1 MWRCPVV
8 HEWKY
13 KGWWFPQLSHM
24 RTDAWNN
31 WIQAV
36 NMDVFPQ
43 TFRWF
48 QKILNACVKK
58 SIFAGRPQRNYS
70 TRFDWFAETIVKRK
84 RSRIENADV
93 FFHNCLALLC
103 LTTRRHWQREHCQFY
118 FWQNRSNSTVSNVAV
133 QVMEGIDWWMTL
145 SLFVEVKFSIFF
157 SSLSFFRSWQVTC
170 DLASCLLVG
179 NRFREECSASLQVL
193 PVTKFVPFREFGK
206 QTIFETDMCSVCPS
220 AYPGLGDQGDAR
232 LRRHYQ
238 SDVQWKGAGSF
249 DLSLQMK
256 PILCGEM
263 KNLLHRW

>member
-58 SIFAGRPQRNYS
+58 FIFAGRPQRNYS

-118 FWQNRSNSTVSNVAV
+118 FWQNRSNSTVSNLAV

-145 SLFVEVKFSIFF
+145 SLFVEVGFSNFF
-157 SSLSFFRSWQVTC
+157 FFTFLYPVLTGNMRPGILSSC
-170 DLASCLLVG
+170 
-179 NRFREECSASLQVL
+179 
-193 PVTKFVPFREFGK
+193 GK
-206 QTIFETDMCSVCPS
+206 
-220 AYPGLGDQGDAR
+220 
-232 LRRHYQ
+232 
-238 SDVQWKGAGSF
+238 
-249 DLSLQMK
+249 
-256 PILCGEM
+256 
-263 KNLLHRW
+263 

>member
-58 SIFAGRPQRNYS
+58 FIFAGRPQRNYS

-103 LTTRRHWQREHCQFY
+103 LTTRRHWQREHCQ
-118 FWQNRSNSTVSNVAV
+118 
-133 QVMEGIDWWMTL
+133 IDKIDKIQQ
-145 SLFVEVKFSIFF
+145 FQI
-157 SSLSFFRSWQVTC
+157 
-170 DLASCLLVG
+170 LLC
-179 NRFREECSASLQVL
+179 RW
-193 PVTKFVPFREFGK
+193 
-206 QTIFETDMCSVCPS
+206 
-220 AYPGLGDQGDAR
+220 
-232 LRRHYQ
+232 
-238 SDVQWKGAGSF
+238 WKGLIGGWPCHF
-249 DLSLQMK
+249 L
-256 PILCGEM
+256 
-263 KNLLHRW
+263 